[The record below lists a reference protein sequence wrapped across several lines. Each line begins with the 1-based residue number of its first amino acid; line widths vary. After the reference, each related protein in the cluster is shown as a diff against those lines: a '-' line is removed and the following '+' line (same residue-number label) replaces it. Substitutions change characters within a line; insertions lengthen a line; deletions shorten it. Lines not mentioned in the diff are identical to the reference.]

1 MLFNQPRAEKIMAK
15 HGIDAIVATSPD
27 NVMYAT
33 DYECIT
39 HWGNKGFQVYSLF
52 APAEG
57 PQASLIAPSLEL
69 EAIVDGDVWVED
81 IYIFSPFKRG
91 PAGGRKMDRVG
102 QEGKAL
108 LERAHTVKRAIDGLI
123 AAIEARGLGKGRIA
137 VDEIGMSPSFYS
149 ELKRSFPNAEFV
161 AGNPVWWEI
170 RMVKTPQEI
179 HRLREASRITEEA
192 INHAYRLVQPG
203 AKESDIIHDYVC
215 GIVDQ
220 DARPSFMIL
229 GSGSRTSYPHIL
241 KSDKIIESGDIVRYD
256 IGCTYDYYH
265 SDTARAVV
273 VGTPTDEQQRVWDAL
288 SEGVEDAIALIKPGA
303 DVRDIYRA
311 AMQPGKT
318 AGLVDFERF
327 HCGHGIGISVY
338 DPPIVTVADASKS
351 AFLMPSVEG
360 GLEPGMS
367 LNIEVGYYMQGVQG
381 FLCEDTMIVT
391 EAGHERLTHN
401 SKAMAYDDFM
411 AAGLAEKSASS

>member
-1 MLFNQPRAEKIMAK
+1 MLFNQPRAERIMARD
-15 HGIDAIVATSPD
+15 GIDAIVATSPD

-39 HWGNKGFQVYSLF
+39 HWANKGFQVYSLF
-52 APAEG
+52 AAAHS

-69 EAIVDGDVWVED
+69 EAIVDGDAWVED

-102 QEGKAL
+102 SEGKAL
-108 LERAHTVKRAIDGLI
+108 LERAHTVRRAVDGLI
-123 AAIEARGLGKGRIA
+123 AAIEARGLEKGRIA
-137 VDEIGMSPSFYS
+137 VDEIGMSPSFFS
-149 ELKRSFPNAEFV
+149 ELKRSFPNADFV
-161 AGNPVWWEI
+161 PGNSVWWEI
-170 RMVKTPQEI
+170 RMVKTPEEI

-192 INHAYRLVQPG
+192 INQAYRLVQPG
-203 AKESDIIHDYVC
+203 AKESDIVHDYHC
-215 GIVDQ
+215 RIVDQ

-241 KSDKIIESGDIVRYD
+241 KSDKIIESNNIVRYD
-256 IGCTYDYYH
+256 IGCTYGYYH
-265 SDTARAVV
+265 SDTAHAVV
-273 VGTPTDEQQRVWDAL
+273 VGTPTEEQQRIWDAL
-288 SEGVEDAIALIKPGA
+288 SEGVENAIALIKPGA
-303 DVRDIYRA
+303 DVREIYRA
-311 AMQPGKT
+311 AMQPGQT
-318 AGLVDFERF
+318 AGLVDFDRF

-338 DPPIVTVADASKS
+338 DPPIVTLADASKS

-391 EAGHERLTHN
+391 ETGHERLTHN
-401 SKAMAYDDFM
+401 SKALVYDDFV
-411 AAGLAEKSASS
+411 AGSLAGKSATS

>member
-1 MLFNQPRAEKIMAK
+1 MLFNQQRAENIMARD
-15 HGIDAIVATSPD
+15 GIDAIVATSPD

-52 APAEG
+52 APANT
-57 PQASLIAPSLEL
+57 PKASLIAPSLEL
-69 EAIVDGDVWVED
+69 EAIIDGDVWLED

-102 QEGKAL
+102 REGKAL
-108 LERAHTVKRAIDGLI
+108 LERAQTVRRAIDGLI
-123 AAIEARGLGKGRIA
+123 AAIEARGLAKGRIA

-170 RMVKTPQEI
+170 RMVKTPEEI

-192 INHAYRLVQPG
+192 INEAYRLVRPG
-203 AKESDIIHDYVC
+203 ARESDIVHDYIC
-215 GIVDQ
+215 RIVDQ

-256 IGCTYDYYH
+256 IGCTYNYYH

-273 VGTPTDEQQRVWDAL
+273 VGTPTDEQKKIWEAL

-303 DVRDIYRA
+303 DVREIYRA
-311 AMQPGKT
+311 AMKPGKS

-338 DPPIVTVADASKS
+338 DPPVVTVGDASKS
-351 AFLMPSVEG
+351 AFLMPAVEG

-391 EAGHERLTHN
+391 ETGHERLTNN
-401 SKAMAYDDFM
+401 SKEMAYDDFM
-411 AAGLAEKSASS
+411 TASLAGKAPSS